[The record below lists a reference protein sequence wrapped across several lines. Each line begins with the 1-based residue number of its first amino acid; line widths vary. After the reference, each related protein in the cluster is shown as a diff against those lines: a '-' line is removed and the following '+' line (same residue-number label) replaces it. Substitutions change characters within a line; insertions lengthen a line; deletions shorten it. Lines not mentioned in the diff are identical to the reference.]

1 MRVLGPCGQLEMDSK
16 WAAPKARVARAYLA
30 CLSIGVGGGSN
41 EIQRNI
47 VAMRGLGLPR
57 Q

>member
-1 MRVLGPCGQLEMDSK
+1 VE
-16 WAAPKARVARAYLA
+16 RAYLE

-47 VAMRGLGLPR
+47 VAMSGLGLPR